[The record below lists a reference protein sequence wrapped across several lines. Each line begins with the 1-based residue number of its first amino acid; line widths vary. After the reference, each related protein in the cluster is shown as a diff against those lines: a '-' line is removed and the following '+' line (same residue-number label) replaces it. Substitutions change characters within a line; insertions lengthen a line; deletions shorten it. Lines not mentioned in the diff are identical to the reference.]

1 MTVLRTRPCTLLIFA
16 AIIFGFLGRPVT
28 SQEGFFERDRLTG
41 DWGGVRKQWEDAGIA
56 LGITD
61 VSETLS
67 NPTGGIRQ
75 LSIYQGL
82 LDASLN
88 LDLEKLL
95 NWPSASFYID
105 GYWISGEGLSRNAIG
120 NLLAVSNIEALASTR
135 LHDMWLQQQFL
146 DQRGSIR
153 LGQIALDD
161 EFYISQYSAGFVN
174 STFGCP
180 DILSTD
186 LPSGG
191 PCYPFAVPGARL
203 RAAPT
208 SDLTLSGAVFNGNP
222 APPGPEDP
230 QVLNSSSTNFLIGE
244 GGWLAIAELAYAFD
258 EEPVSSAN
266 VSDIKFGG
274 WYHSAEFPDLRRDTL
289 GRSLAD
295 PTSNGIAATH
305 QGNFGL
311 YLILDKML
319 WRRPDT
325 ATQGLAAFLRVGGA
339 PADRNLISVEV
350 DAGLTFKGLLP
361 DRDLDVLGVGASY
374 VRIGYARR
382 LDRDEILFTGIE
394 RPIRD
399 YETVFEITYEARIA
413 PWLLLQPDLQLVFH
427 PGGFTSAPAPAP
439 IGQPIPNALV
449 IGIRSGITF

>member
-1 MTVLRTRPCTLLIFA
+1 MTVVRAFPCLLILFS
-16 AIIFGFLGRPVT
+16 AIILELVIEPVAA
-28 SQEGFFERDRLTG
+28 QEGFFERDRLTG
-41 DWGGVRKQWEDAGIA
+41 DWGGLRKQWEDTGIA

-82 LDASLN
+82 IDASLN
-88 LDLEKLL
+88 LDLDKLL
-95 NWPSASFYID
+95 NWPSAIFYTD
-105 GYWISGEGLSRNAIG
+105 GYWISGEGLSRNAVG
-120 NLLAVSNIEALASTR
+120 NLLAVSSIEALASTR
-135 LHDMWLQQQFL
+135 LHDMWLQQEFL
-146 DQRGSIR
+146 DDRASLRI
-153 LGQIALDD
+153 GQIAIDD

-203 RAAPT
+203 RVAPT

-222 APPGPEDP
+222 APPGPGDP
-230 QVLNSSSTNFLIGE
+230 QVRNASGTNFLIGQ
-244 GGWLAIAELAYAFD
+244 GGWLAVAELAYTFD
-258 EEPVSSAN
+258 EQTVSSTALSE
-266 VSDIKFGG
+266 VKLGA
-274 WYHSAEFPDLRRDTL
+274 WYHSADFADLRRDTL

-295 PTSNGIAATH
+295 PTSNGIPATH
-305 QGNFGL
+305 RGDFGP
-311 YLILDKML
+311 YLVVDKML

-325 ATQGLAAFLRVGGA
+325 ATQGLAAFLRVGYA
-339 PADRNLISVEV
+339 PPDRNLISLEV
-350 DAGLTFKGLLP
+350 DAGLTFKGLFP
-361 DRDLDVLGVGASY
+361 DRELDVLGAGVSY
-374 VRIGYARR
+374 GRIGDARR

-394 RPIRD
+394 RPRRN
-399 YETVFEITYEARIA
+399 YETVLEVTYEARIA
-413 PWLLLQPDLQLVFH
+413 PWWLLQPDLQLVFH
-427 PGGFTSAPAPAP
+427 PGGFTTAPAPALV
-439 IGQPIPNALV
+439 GRPIPNALV

>member
-1 MTVLRTRPCTLLIFA
+1 MTFLRVCHRALVIFA
-16 AIIFGFLGRPVT
+16 TIMVGFVSKPVAA
-28 SQEGFFERDRLTG
+28 QEGFFERDRLTG

-67 NPTGGIRQ
+67 NPSGGIRQ
-75 LSIYQGL
+75 LTIYQGL
-82 LDASLN
+82 LDASVN

-120 NLLAVSNIEALASTR
+120 NLLAVSSIEALASTR

-146 DQRGSIR
+146 DERGSIR
-153 LGQIALDD
+153 VGQIALDD
-161 EFYISQYSAGFVN
+161 EFYISQYSAGFVS

-203 RAAPT
+203 RGAAT
-208 SDLTLSGAVFNGNP
+208 TDLTLSGAVFNGNP
-222 APPGPEDP
+222 APPGSGDP
-230 QVLNSSSTNFLIGE
+230 QVRNSSSTNFLIGE
-244 GGWLAIAELAYAFD
+244 GGWFAIAELAYAFD
-258 EEPVSSAN
+258 EQPVSSTTL
-266 VSDIKFGG
+266 SDIKFGG
-274 WYHSAEFPDLRRDTL
+274 WYHSADFSDLRRDTL

-295 PTSNGIAATH
+295 PTSNRIPATH
-305 QGNFGL
+305 QGDFGL

-325 ATQGLAAFLRVGGA
+325 ATQGLAAFLRVGYA
-339 PADRNLISVEV
+339 PPDRNLISLEI
-350 DAGLTFKGLLP
+350 DAGLTFKGLFP

-374 VRIGYARR
+374 ARIGYARR
-382 LDRDEILFTGIE
+382 LDRDEILFAGIE
-394 RPIRD
+394 RPVRD
-399 YETVFEITYEARIA
+399 YETVLEITYEARIA
-413 PWLLLQPDLQLVFH
+413 PWLLLQPDLQFVFH
-427 PGGFTSAPAPAP
+427 PGGFTSAPPPAP

-449 IGIRSGITF
+449 IGLRSGITF